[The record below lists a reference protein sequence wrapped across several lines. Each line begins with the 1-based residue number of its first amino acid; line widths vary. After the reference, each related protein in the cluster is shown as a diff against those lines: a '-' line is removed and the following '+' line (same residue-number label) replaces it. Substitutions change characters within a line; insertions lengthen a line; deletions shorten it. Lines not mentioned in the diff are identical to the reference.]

1 MSNGHPDC
9 ATVFDFYPKRLRRQT
24 NREVLSAPRR
34 LEEGARCRGSLGI
47 AGGKLIVADAVLI
60 RAIEVEIEW
69 DARLLRCAQERE
81 TDRRRIDGIR
91 NPERP
96 AVTVFGVNQPLV
108 VLAADEI
115 RQDFA
120 IAPAF
125 TARFADPCI
134 VILGVAAV
142 VELGVD

>member
-9 ATVFDFYPKRLRRQT
+9 ATAFDFYPKRLRLQT

-34 LEEGARCRGSLGI
+34 LEQGARCRGSLGI

-91 NPERP
+91 NHCRRSPPAER
-96 AVTVFGVNQPLV
+96 
-108 VLAADEI
+108 I
-115 RQDFA
+115 RSPRHA
-120 IAPAF
+120 SLSSP
-125 TARFADPCI
+125 R
-134 VILGVAAV
+134 
-142 VELGVD
+142 